1 MIDKRLYSPKYVK
14 EILNRHGFRF
24 SKSLGQ
30 NFLTDGN
37 IVRNICQAGEVTK
50 EDCILEIGPGL
61 GTLTEELALNA
72 KKVVAVELDESLL
85 PVLEETLN
93 RYNNIEVVHGDILK
107 VDVNRLID
115 EKLGGGPIKVIANLP
130 YYVTTPIIA
139 KLIEEDLNIETIT
152 VMVQKEVAERIVA
165 SPGNKQYGS
174 LSVFINFYTS
184 PEIVMEVPRTVFMPQ
199 PNVNS
204 AVVKLKLK
212 KELPEVDKKLFFKVV
227 RSAFGKRRK
236 TILNSLSSGE
246 LDLEKEDIKK
256 VLERANIS
264 SKKRA
269 EDLKIEDFVKISKIL
284 PPLDI

>member
-85 PVLEETLN
+85 PVLEETLK

-212 KELPEVDKKLFFKVV
+212 KELPEVDKKLFFKVI

>member
-85 PVLEETLN
+85 PVLEETLK

>member
-284 PPLDI
+284 HPLDI

>member
-85 PVLEETLN
+85 PVLEETLK

-284 PPLDI
+284 HPLDI

>member
-85 PVLEETLN
+85 PVLEETLK

-212 KELPEVDKKLFFKVV
+212 KELPEVDKKLFFKVI

-284 PPLDI
+284 HPLDI